1 MEAFYGSWELESSGD
16 VSAIAKSLGVTLKQ
30 ERLAQMSNS
39 VLEFSPA
46 DAGRYNMEVKMGPMT
61 HHVNF
66 KLDEEFQH
74 TTLDGRSVKMVMKLD
89 GNKLTIDQR
98 GDKAMLIEDVVDGKN
113 LTVTLKVGDVSC
125 VRRYTKV

>member
-1 MEAFYGSWELESSGD
+1 MEAFYGSWKLESSGD
-16 VSAIAKSLGVTLKQ
+16 VSAIAKSLGVTLPQ

-46 DAGRYNMEVKMGPMT
+46 DAGRYNME
-61 HHVNF
+61 
-66 KLDEEFQH
+66 
-74 TTLDGRSVKMVMKLD
+74 MVMKLD

-113 LTVTLKVGDVSC
+113 LTVVSGNQSFCFFVKVTDD
-125 VRRYTKV
+125 RAFL